1 MRTIFY
7 IVGCLL
13 LLGCQKEDALESK
26 IDYVN
31 LYEITDSPE
40 DSVQHLRYELYK
52 NYNVSVYFTDTV
64 GKYFLKNDIYGN
76 PVYRYELLDLSF
88 RAMLLKI
95 EKSIIISL
103 RMKGGK

>member
-31 LYEITDSPE
+31 LYEIPRRILYSISGTSYIKTTMF
-40 DSVQHLRYELYK
+40 QYILRIR
-52 NYNVSVYFTDTV
+52 S
-64 GKYFLKNDIYGN
+64 GN
-76 PVYRYELLDLSF
+76 IF
-88 RAMLLKI
+88 
-95 EKSIIISL
+95 
-103 RMKGGK
+103 

>member
-52 NYNVSVYFTDTV
+52 NYNVSVY
-64 GKYFLKNDIYGN
+64 LRIRSGN
-76 PVYRYELLDLSF
+76 IF
-88 RAMLLKI
+88 
-95 EKSIIISL
+95 
-103 RMKGGK
+103 

>member
-64 GKYFLKNDIYGN
+64 GKYFLKNGCPDYKQC
-76 PVYRYELLDLSF
+76 
-88 RAMLLKI
+88 RAA
-95 EKSIIISL
+95 
-103 RMKGGK
+103 GGLPGQPRLTYPESVL

>member
-64 GKYFLKNDIYGN
+64 GKYFLKNDYPDYKLFLAFQGW
-76 PVYRYELLDLSF
+76 PSQPCLTCLETAL
-88 RAMLLKI
+88 
-95 EKSIIISL
+95 
-103 RMKGGK
+103 

>member
-64 GKYFLKNDIYGN
+64 GKYFLIFM
-76 PVYRYELLDLSF
+76 VIRYIV
-88 RAMLLKI
+88 MNCWI
-95 EKSIIISL
+95 
-103 RMKGGK
+103 

>member
-31 LYEITDSPE
+31 LYEITDSPGGFCTA
-40 DSVQHLRYELYK
+40 S
-52 NYNVSVYFTDTV
+52 
-64 GKYFLKNDIYGN
+64 
-76 PVYRYELLDLSF
+76 PVRV
-88 RAMLLKI
+88 I
-95 EKSIIISL
+95 
-103 RMKGGK
+103 